1 MRIFETANYNFISKR
16 NVGYIISGTLITL
29 SILGIIFKGGL
40 QYGIDF
46 KGGKEFV
53 IEFKSDVIVGDI
65 RSALTETF
73 QSQPEVKNYG
83 SNNIVLIRTD
93 VNQDVNTLKAA
104 INQTLSTKFPDNPG
118 SIEKTDN
125 VTARFSEDLKV
136 SALEAI
142 IASIFT
148 IFFYI
153 LIRFRNWRFSAGA
166 VIALMHDVVIT
177 LGLFTILND
186 ILPFSLTIDQTIIA
200 AFLTIVGYSLNDTV
214 VVYDRIRENATVHK
228 SMEYS
233 AMINRS
239 INDTLSRT
247 VITSGTT
254 LFVVVVLF
262 ILGGEVLKGF
272 SFALIMGIL
281 IGTYSSIFEASSVV
295 VDLAKNKTNH
305 VKS

>member
-16 NVGYIISGTLITL
+16 KVGYIISGTLIAL

-53 IEFKSDVIVGDI
+53 IEFKSDVVVGDI

-73 QSQPEVKNYG
+73 KSQPEVKNYG
-83 SNNIVLIRTD
+83 SNSVVLIRTD
-93 VNQDVNTLKAA
+93 VDQDVNTLKTA

-125 VTARFSEDLKV
+125 VTARFSEDLKW
-136 SALEAI
+136 SALQAI
-142 IASIFT
+142 VASIFT

-166 VIALMHDVVIT
+166 VLALMHDVVIT

-200 AFLTIVGYSLNDTV
+200 AFLTIDPFLYEEGNPVGVKKILALHGLMSGQVRMPLAEGSTGLEKKLEEIIKQV
-214 VVYDRIRENATVHK
+214 K
-228 SMEYS
+228 
-233 AMINRS
+233 
-239 INDTLSRT
+239 LS
-247 VITSGTT
+247 
-254 LFVVVVLF
+254 
-262 ILGGEVLKGF
+262 
-272 SFALIMGIL
+272 
-281 IGTYSSIFEASSVV
+281 
-295 VDLAKNKTNH
+295 N
-305 VKS
+305 

>member
-16 NVGYIISGTLITL
+16 KVGYIISGTLIAL

-53 IEFKSDVIVGDI
+53 IEFKSDVVVGDI

-73 QSQPEVKNYG
+73 KSQPEVKNYG
-83 SNNIVLIRTD
+83 SNSVVLIRTD
-93 VNQDVNTLKAA
+93 VDQDVNTLKTA

-125 VTARFSEDLKV
+125 VTARFSEDLKW
-136 SALEAI
+136 SALQAI
-142 IASIFT
+142 VASIFT

-166 VIALMHDVVIT
+166 VLALMHDVVIT

-214 VVYDRIRENATVHK
+214 VVFDRIRENAAVHK

-254 LFVVVVLF
+254 LFVVAVLF
-262 ILGGEVLKGF
+262 IFGGEVLKGF

-281 IGTYSSIFEASSVV
+281 IGTYSSIFVASSFV

-305 VKS
+305 AKS

>member
-1 MRIFETANYNFISKR
+1 MRIFETANYNIISKR
-16 NVGYIISGTLITL
+16 NVGYIISGTLIAL
-29 SILGIIFKGGL
+29 SLLGIIFKGGL

-53 IEFKSDVIVGDI
+53 IEFKDDVNVSDV

-73 QSQPEVKNYG
+73 KSQPEVKNYG
-83 SNNIVLIRTD
+83 ANSIVLVRTD
-93 VNQDVNTLKAA
+93 INQDVNTLKAA
-104 INQTLSTKFPDNPG
+104 INKTLSEKFPENPA

-125 VTARFSEDLKV
+125 VTARFSEDLKI
-136 SALEAI
+136 SALKAI
-142 IASIFT
+142 IASIIT

-153 LIRFRNWRFSAGA
+153 LLRFRNWRFSAGA
-166 VIALMHDVVIT
+166 VFALVHDVVIT

-214 VVYDRIRENATVHK
+214 VVFDRIRENATVHK
-228 SMEYS
+228 AMEYS
-233 AMINRS
+233 EMINRS
-239 INDTLSRT
+239 INDTMSRT

-262 ILGGEVLKGF
+262 IFGGEVLKGF

-281 IGTYSSIFEASSVV
+281 IGTYSSIFVASSIV
-295 VDLAKNKTNH
+295 VDLAKKKTNH
-305 VKS
+305 AKS